1 MPRRRVSLKKAH
13 RIAAERMGRI
23 DPVERWLR
31 ALWIWIV
38 GASDEHDPGPLSN
51 NHH

>member
-1 MPRRRVSLKKAH
+1 
-13 RIAAERMGRI
+13 MGRI

-38 GASDEHDPGPLSN
+38 GAADDKGDAGAPPRHDR
-51 NHH
+51 

>member
-1 MPRRRVSLKKAH
+1 MARRRVSLRKAH

-38 GASDEHDPGPLSN
+38 GHVDESAN
-51 NHH
+51 NHR

>member
-1 MPRRRVSLKKAH
+1 MARRRVSLSTAH
-13 RIAAERMGRI
+13 HIAAERMGRI

-38 GASDEHDPGPLSN
+38 GRADESAN